1 MSGSRTPSLTSV
13 DSDDE
18 FVEREVFPGTPG
30 ANPKTMLKHSTE
42 SIITW
47 VEEYLTASKYG
58 RLAYQAGDR
67 QLATDRFNLALD
79 IELQAE
85 LDSMG
90 DFGVTGNRLRQEL
103 QARSNGRQRLQ
114 TKSTQRYSV
123 VLGKLK
129 RAYERAAEGASRG
142 NNATDPIHFLHM
154 GAALCCVNEWE
165 KARKTYQD
173 GIACCGECKELTHAL
188 DQLDAIEN
196 LLMPE
201 EQRRKRRE
209 TEKKHRISQSPS
221 TTPSKTSSVK
231 KPKRPSSMAIVE
243 DSSGPVRSNSFHD
256 IKEYS
261 VSFLP
266 YRRKS
271 NPNIS
276 KTSKMAARSP
286 LTTKR
291 SFVQQAGVK
300 SPATSPVVSR
310 KIRWNPFRKSSKLSE
325 LSASWSE
332 DNLSDEFDSGPSVM
346 NPEWEDWKALFD
358 PAFFSL
364 EDDLDSRTI
373 EYMRVLSTLSDTDS
387 GDESREEDGN
397 EKGEDT
403 NKGYSLSYDGE
414 STDSEVL

>member
-13 DSDDE
+13 DSDDD
-18 FVEREVFPGTPG
+18 FVESEVFPGTPG
-30 ANPKTMLKHSTE
+30 SNPKTMLKHSTQ

-58 RLAYQAGDR
+58 RLAYLAGDR

-103 QARSNGRQRLQ
+103 QARSNGRKRLQ
-114 TKSTQRYSV
+114 MKSTERYSV

-173 GIACCGECKELTHAL
+173 GIACCGECRELTQAL
-188 DQLDAIEN
+188 EQLDTIEN
-196 LLMPE
+196 LLMPD
-201 EQRRKRRE
+201 EQRRKRKD
-209 TEKKHRISQSPS
+209 TEKRHRISPSPS
-221 TTPSKTSSVK
+221 STPSKTSPMK
-231 KPKRPSSMAIVE
+231 KTKRPSSMAVVE
-243 DSSGPVRSNSFHD
+243 SADGPIRSNSFHD
-256 IKEYS
+256 IKDYS
-261 VSFLP
+261 VSVLP

-271 NPNIS
+271 NPSLS
-276 KTSKMAARSP
+276 KANKHAVRSP
-286 LTTKR
+286 LSTKL
-291 SFVQQAGVK
+291 SLGPPVGGK
-300 SPATSPVVSR
+300 SPATSPVVAR
-310 KIRWNPFRKSSKLSE
+310 KTRWNPFRKSAKLSE

-332 DNLSDEFDSGPSVM
+332 DNLSDGFDGPVVI
-346 NPEWEDWKALFD
+346 NPEWEDWKALFN

-364 EDDLDSRTI
+364 EDDLASRTI

-387 GDESREEDGN
+387 GDDSKEDDGD
-397 EKGEDT
+397 EKGEGT
-403 NKGYSLSYDGE
+403 NKGSSLSYDGE